1 MLGFIGLDALIKLI
15 EKYKFYYI
23 TRFIAYI
30 DAVENLN
37 FLKQSNITVPIN
49 NLIFSVTRVQDVYSP
64 DIKNESGVAI
74 KIHDGFFEYS
84 SIIFS
89 DNEKIFNTDGYCF
102 HNKVNFHDLHKTIYN
117 ILEFKMSKTIRNNV
131 YPPLASYYNF
141 FNNGNLNGG
150 QSIDGRYSNIK
161 ISVPDFTKK
170 SSFPDVYVLS
180 LNFKNLPPEQNAH
193 EVTTYLWNKDRG
205 VVKFVDRRTLS
216 MDKSEITL
224 LINFPVTIGKEELRN
239 SDSIK
244 VDIADGVNGN
254 RKIIFTKLL
263 DFDPNY
269 YLGGT
274 KNEVSIKIK
283 EQNWVFDRVYT
294 LKDFEDKLTETAG
307 LEPQKGVIFLGETVD
322 YYGFYVRK
330 TKTSFDFIFLKLFA
344 IFSISGGIFFGIFK
358 I

>member
-1 MLGFIGLDALIKLI
+1 MFRRL
-15 EKYKFYYI
+15 
-23 TRFIAYI
+23 
-30 DAVENLN
+30 
-37 FLKQSNITVPIN
+37 
-49 NLIFSVTRVQDVYSP
+49 LIFLIVVGLLL
-64 DIKNESGVAI
+64 GV
-74 KIHDGFFEYS
+74 GFF
-84 SIIFS
+84 
-89 DNEKIFNTDGYCF
+89 
-102 HNKVNFHDLHKTIYN
+102 V
-117 ILEFKMSKTIRNNV
+117 
-131 YPPLASYYNF
+131 YYNF

-254 RKIIFTKLL
+254 RKIVFTKLL

-330 TKTSFDFIFLKLFA
+330 TKTSFDFIFLDDAFNVVDLNSEVLPTNKDNISPYIEARSQSKAVMA
-344 IFSISGGIFFGIFK
+344 INGGIIKEYQIRVGDIFLLLE
-358 I
+358 

>member
-1 MLGFIGLDALIKLI
+1 MIKNLEPYPNFYASTSQTYICNDAIENSWGYTFLVDEYNSSKVVARIPYFYSNSTISYIKDVQSLVYKKSLIPIKKKQFHEFSIAFSEKVDIEPLKNDFITMLGFIGLDALIKLI

-141 FNNGNLNGG
+141 FN
-150 QSIDGRYSNIK
+150 
-161 ISVPDFTKK
+161 
-170 SSFPDVYVLS
+170 
-180 LNFKNLPPEQNAH
+180 KN
-193 EVTTYLWNKDRG
+193 
-205 VVKFVDRRTLS
+205 
-216 MDKSEITL
+216 
-224 LINFPVTIGKEELRN
+224 
-239 SDSIK
+239 
-244 VDIADGVNGN
+244 
-254 RKIIFTKLL
+254 
-263 DFDPNY
+263 
-269 YLGGT
+269 
-274 KNEVSIKIK
+274 
-283 EQNWVFDRVYT
+283 
-294 LKDFEDKLTETAG
+294 
-307 LEPQKGVIFLGETVD
+307 
-322 YYGFYVRK
+322 
-330 TKTSFDFIFLKLFA
+330 TS
-344 IFSISGGIFFGIFK
+344 
-358 I
+358 